1 LSYSSLEDG
10 IRSPDDKYQS
20 SYESSSSDCI
30 SVQESDCNDT
40 LILPSLRQKL
50 QGWAVKF
57 RSNLTVETIENLL
70 EILRDEQLPDIPK
83 SAATLLET
91 KSNRNVTVITE
102 EYNENVIRLLFN
114 IDGLPLYNNSSQQFW
129 PILALVLHNE
139 YESQP
144 FIVAVYSGDSKPK
157 NVDDYLKDLVTE
169 LKILILNGLTIGSRK
184 FRIELVGFSCDTP
197 ARSFIK
203 KCKGHGGFYA
213 CERCETRGKT
223 KNKKRV

>member
-1 LSYSSLEDG
+1 MSDLTYSSLEDS
-10 IRSPDDKYQS
+10 IRSPDDKYPS

-40 LILPSLRQKL
+40 VILPSLRQKL

-70 EILRDEQLPDIPK
+70 EILRDEQLSGLPK

-91 KSNRNVTVITE
+91 KTNRNVTIMESLKNTNGYYVYFSIEECLKWVITE
-102 EYNENVIRLLFN
+102 EYTEDVIRLLFN

-129 PILALVLHNE
+129 PILALILHNE

-144 FIVAVYSGDSKPK
+144 FIVAVQ
-157 NVDDYLKDLVTE
+157 
-169 LKILILNGLTIGSRK
+169 R
-184 FRIELVGFSCDTP
+184 
-197 ARSFIK
+197 
-203 KCKGHGGFYA
+203 
-213 CERCETRGKT
+213 
-223 KNKKRV
+223 